1 MKKLHIS
8 LVFSNLVVLKPLVTK
23 LTYMR
28 NFTVKFYKILE
39 ICKQFAGNRV
49 NEPRLFH
56 LKSFAWTRITAYF

>member
-49 NEPRLFH
+49 NVESTSNCKINQL
-56 LKSFAWTRITAYF
+56 I